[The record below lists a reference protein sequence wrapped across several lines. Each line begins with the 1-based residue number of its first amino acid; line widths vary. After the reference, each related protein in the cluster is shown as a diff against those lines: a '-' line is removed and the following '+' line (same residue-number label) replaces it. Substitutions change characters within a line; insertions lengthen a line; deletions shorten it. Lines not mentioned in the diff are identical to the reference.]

1 LREENNGVFIISE
14 VIVCLE
20 IVDNLIVVHIACHQ
34 IPFNEAF
41 RVVYTCFALR
51 EITQTFESMC
61 KMTEKR
67 EATFQTQ
74 IEHSLR
80 MIESQSCALA
90 STHDT
95 HRNFSK
101 FNTFYLL
108 AMAMYPSWSN
118 TPA

>member
-1 LREENNGVFIISE
+1 
-14 VIVCLE
+14 
-20 IVDNLIVVHIACHQ
+20 
-34 IPFNEAF
+34 
-41 RVVYTCFALR
+41 
-51 EITQTFESMC
+51 
-61 KMTEKR
+61 
-67 EATFQTQ
+67 
-74 IEHSLR
+74 